1 MNVIQMSDFQ
11 APHVLP
17 AALTSV
23 PTWLV
28 WRLIQMPG
36 QQKPRKVPHYALTG
50 NPREGVQGETKDLE
64 GLVTYDRAIAAVVK
78 GRWSGVGIAMLKASG
93 LVAVDFDDCVQG
105 GEIDRR
111 VRDLCEGTYSE
122 ISPSGN
128 GVRAFFAGTL
138 ADRKD
143 LKSDLKVEFFCG
155 AGYVTVT
162 GAITDDCA
170 MWGWEDTVAPLTPEI
185 LAFYE
190 SRFGKPSS
198 AASDDD
204 DDSWAV
210 SLAPKTDG
218 MTIEKARALVGAMDP
233 DTDYDAWLKVG
244 QVLHFE
250 FDGADAGLD
259 IWREWSRKSTGKYP
273 GDHAL
278 AAKWASFGRYRGAPL
293 TGRWLLK
300 HAKVARVASKYEATA
315 HWREQITQAD
325 AGPGSAQDK
334 ERALRETVCPG
345 IAKDDRLED
354 VDREGLAQALHE
366 AFRGLGLRLPIAT
379 VRTLVAP
386 AVVVRAATDNR
397 LPPLTEFGMTERMVQ
412 RFGDSLRFT
421 PELAT
426 WWKWTGVYWQKIST
440 VEVEHWAKETISDL
454 PKEAAQ
460 HSDQSEFFAFC
471 MQAQAA
477 RMVKNM
483 VTLAASDPRVT
494 LPSSALDAN
503 AELVGVRNGILDLT
517 TGKLATNSPTHYV
530 TKVMGCDFEP
540 GAKCPLFMQSLQDSM
555 LDDQEMVA
563 FLQVLAGYILAGNP
577 KADIMVMPY
586 GSGSNGKGTQWNAI
600 RKTLGD
606 YAKSAQPESFMEAA
620 GGSGGG
626 GAREDL
632 LRLRGARLVYVAEPE
647 EGSELKEGLVKS
659 MTGGDAITA
668 RGLYAKDTVTFE
680 PTWVIVMPTNHK
692 PIIKGSDNGIWRRVA
707 PLPYLKSY
715 KDAPDPSFREKVAA
729 EAPGILNWM
738 LAGYAQYCKAGLV
751 LPSKVTAATE
761 AYRANMDL
769 LAEWLDEKCEVA
781 ESYKEESQR
790 LWLSWQDYARDRGY
804 CATSAAPSPSGGGST
819 RGSLR
824 PKAAAAFA
832 SDWASGLNATIKTAM
847 RSSNLNPAIKNVGEN
862 PNESGGCGG

>member
-1 MNVIQMSDFQ
+1 MNVISMSDFQ
-11 APHVLP
+11 APNVLP
-17 AALTSV
+17 AALTAT

-36 QQKPRKVPHYALTG
+36 QNKPRKVPHYALSG
-50 NPREGVQGETKDLE
+50 NPREGAQGSPKDRE
-64 GLVTYDRAIAAVVK
+64 GLVSYDRAVAAVVK
-78 GRWSGVGIAMLKASG
+78 GRWSGVGLAMLKDNG
-93 LVAVDFDDCVQG
+93 LVAVDFDDCVRDGQ
-105 GEIDRR
+105 IDPR
-111 VRDLCEGTYSE
+111 VVELCEGTYSE

-128 GVRAFFAGTL
+128 GVRAFFSGTV

-162 GAITDDCA
+162 GNVTAECA
-170 MWGWEDTVAPLTPEI
+170 MWGWEDVVAPLSPAI
-185 LAFYE
+185 LAFYQ
-190 SRFGKPSS
+190 SRFGSPTVS
-198 AASDDD
+198 AADDD
-204 DDSWAV
+204 DDWAV
-210 SLAPKTDG
+210 SLSPKTDG
-218 MTIEKARALVGAMDP
+218 FSIEKARTLVNAMDP
-233 DTDYDAWLKVG
+233 DGDYDSWLKVG

-250 FDGADAGLD
+250 FDGSDAGLA
-259 IWREWSRKSTGKYP
+259 IWKEWSSKSTGKYP
-273 GDHAL
+273 GDRAL
-278 AAKWASFGRYRGAPL
+278 DAKWASFGRYRGSPL

-300 HAKVARVASKYEATA
+300 HAKVARVANKYEATA
-315 HWREQITQAD
+315 HWREQIVQAE
-325 AGPGSAQDK
+325 GLQGTAQDK
-334 ERALRETVCPG
+334 ERALRETICPG
-345 IAKDDRLED
+345 IARDDRLED

-386 AVVVRAATDNR
+386 LVTVRPATAHT
-397 LPPLTEFGMTERMVQ
+397 LPPLTEFGMTERMLQ
-412 RFGDSLRFT
+412 QFGGSLRYT
-421 PELAT
+421 PELAS
-426 WWKWTGVYWQKIST
+426 WWRWTGIYWQRISN
-440 VEVEHWAKETISDL
+440 VEVEHWAKETISAL
-454 PKEAAQ
+454 PKEAPQ

-494 LPSSALDAN
+494 LPASELDKQAH
-503 AELVGVRNGILDLT
+503 LVGVRNGVLDIR
-517 TGKLATNSPTHYV
+517 TGALVANSPSLYV
-530 TKVMGCDFEP
+530 TKVMGCEFDP
-540 GAKCPLFMQSLQDSM
+540 AAQCPLFMHSLQDSM
-555 LDDQEMVA
+555 LGDQSMVD

-577 KADIMVMPY
+577 KEDIMVMPY

-606 YAKSAQPESFMEAA
+606 YAKSAQPESFMESVA
-620 GGSGGG
+620 GSGGG

-668 RGLYAKDTVTFE
+668 RGLYAKETVTFE

-707 PLPYLKSY
+707 PLPYLQSY
-715 KDAPDPSFREKVAA
+715 KDAPDPNFREKVAL

-738 LAGYAQYCKAGLV
+738 LAGFAAYSRGGLV
-751 LPSKVTAATE
+751 LPAKVRAATE

-769 LAEWLDEKCEVA
+769 LAEWLDEKCEIG
-781 ESYKEESQR
+781 EQYKEESQR
-790 LWLSWQDYARDRGY
+790 LWLSWQDYARDRGVLRY
-804 CATSAAPSPSGGGST
+804 IGSAVSLGRRLDQKFPAAKAGGGT
-819 RGSLR
+819 RVRLGIRLKR
-824 PKAAAAFA
+824 HDQNF
-832 SDWASGLNATIKTAM
+832 DHFFE
-847 RSSNLNPAIKNVGEN
+847 V
-862 PNESGGCGG
+862 